1 MNNEDLDHLISICKD
16 LHILYVE
23 DNDEVRLQT
32 SKMLSIYFKQITQAV
47 NGKVGLEKFKN
58 NKIDAV
64 FTDINMS
71 VMDGISMIKEIKKI
85 NSQIP
90 IIIFSAYDNKEY
102 FLQTIECGID
112 GYILKPF
119 RFEEI
124 KKVLAKIA
132 LKIIDL
138 EKADTKIELID
149 GFYWDKVEKILYQ
162 KDKEI
167 YLTKKESKFFQLL
180 ASSRHKIASSE
191 EIEIELFD
199 DDNYND
205 NKRVR
210 SLLSR
215 LRCKVGCDLMH
226 SVYSE
231 GYKLNLAKKC

>member
-102 FLQTIECGID
+102 FL
-112 GYILKPF
+112 
-119 RFEEI
+119 
-124 KKVLAKIA
+124 
-132 LKIIDL
+132 
-138 EKADTKIELID
+138 
-149 GFYWDKVEKILYQ
+149 
-162 KDKEI
+162 
-167 YLTKKESKFFQLL
+167 
-180 ASSRHKIASSE
+180 
-191 EIEIELFD
+191 
-199 DDNYND
+199 
-205 NKRVR
+205 
-210 SLLSR
+210 
-215 LRCKVGCDLMH
+215 
-226 SVYSE
+226 
-231 GYKLNLAKKC
+231 